1 MAKEQIC
8 ARLAMAAG
16 QENTGIVTG

>member
-16 QENTGIVTG
+16 QENTGILTG